1 MYMNDDL
8 LKAVGV
14 IIGGIV
20 ATVTPFIVA
29 WIKKKFNKE
38 EEGKSFIHNAEYR
51 VKINE
56 ALVEIRTLLGA
67 NRVSVVEY
75 HNGNT
80 AINGLP
86 FNYAS
91 MTYEKSDLTT
101 KEVMMNFQKV
111 PISPTCELLLDV
123 HTSDEGYVKVNK
135 SYRHQDVVEF
145 YKYYGIETVYVF
157 RIGDHIKY
165 GTLQIMWIQ
174 EHEDLDSDDLQEL
187 HYKVMYINS
196 LMNKMKKY

>member
-1 MYMNDDL
+1 MNAEL
-8 LKAVGV
+8 LKALGV
-14 IIGGIV
+14 IAGGFI
-20 ATVTPFIVA
+20 ATVTPYIA
-29 WIKKKFNKE
+29 TWIKKKLYKG
-38 EEGKSFIHNAEYR
+38 EEGKSFLYNTEHR

-67 NRVSVVEY
+67 NRVAIVEY

-123 HTSDEGYVKVNK
+123 HNTEDGYVKVGK
-135 SYRHQDVVEF
+135 DYKFQDVVEF
-145 YKYYGIETVYVF
+145 YRYYGVETAYIF
-157 RIGDHIKY
+157 RIGDHVKY
-165 GTLQIMWIQ
+165 GTLQIMWI
-174 EHEDLDSDDLQEL
+174 HDHDSLAPEVLQEI
-187 HYKVMYINS
+187 HYKVMYIND